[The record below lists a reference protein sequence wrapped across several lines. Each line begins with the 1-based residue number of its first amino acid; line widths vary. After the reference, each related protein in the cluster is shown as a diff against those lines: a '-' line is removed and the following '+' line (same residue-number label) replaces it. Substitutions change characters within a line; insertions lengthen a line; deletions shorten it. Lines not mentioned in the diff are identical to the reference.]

1 MYKVSI
7 PNGKPIL
14 FRHIPGPVNKIRV
27 KVSIPNGKP
36 ILFRLGASLDEKALS
51 SRFQSQTGSPSSSD
65 LMARCIMQQAVRFQ
79 SQTGSPSST
88 DADRTGRTASSY
100 AQFQSQTGSPSSSDT
115 VSSAS
120 ASKSEKFQ
128 SQTGSPSS
136 SDDSNTMRDRSFR
149 FCFNPKREAHP
160 LQTRQCRVGDRHHHG
175 VSIPNGKPILFR
187 PMPARCSPLVSRWFQ
202 SQTGSPSSSD
212 NRSCLAAA
220 RFSCRF
226 QSQTGSPS
234 SSDQAGVYDT
244 RPGHRFQS
252 QTGSP
257 SSSDARSKRYMPR
270 SR

>member
-1 MYKVSI
+1 
-7 PNGKPIL
+7 
-14 FRHIPGPVNKIRV
+14 
-27 KVSIPNGKP
+27 
-36 ILFRLGASLDEKALS
+36 
-51 SRFQSQTGSPSSSD
+51 
-65 LMARCIMQQAVRFQ
+65 
-79 SQTGSPSST
+79 
-88 DADRTGRTASSY
+88 
-100 AQFQSQTGSPSSSDT
+100 
-115 VSSAS
+115 
-120 ASKSEKFQ
+120 
-128 SQTGSPSS
+128 
-136 SDDSNTMRDRSFR
+136 MRDRSFR

-257 SSSDARSKRYMPR
+257 SSSDASSTASWTTGCFSFNPKREAHPLQTRGQRGTCHAPDSVSIPNGKPILFRRRTIWSPAM
-270 SR
+270 SRGCFNPKREAHPLQTQHFRLYRPLRAEVSIPNGKPILFRHFIISRVDVDESMFQSQTGSPSSSDWSVSQAVRN